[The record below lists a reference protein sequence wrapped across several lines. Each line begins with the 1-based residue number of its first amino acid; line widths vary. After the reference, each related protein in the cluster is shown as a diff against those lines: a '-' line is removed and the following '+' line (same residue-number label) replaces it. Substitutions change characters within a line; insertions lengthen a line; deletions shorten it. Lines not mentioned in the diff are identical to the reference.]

1 MKILTQLGII
11 FAVCLAGNVVSALLP
26 FPFPASVAAMVI
38 LFLLL
43 LTGAVKPARLGE
55 SSDFLLKNMAIL
67 FIPSGVGILEQ
78 YAFVREHILKL
89 AAICLIT
96 TLLTFVVTA
105 FTVLGVIRLQKRR
118 KAVETD
124 G

>member
-1 MKILTQLGII
+1 
-11 FAVCLAGNVVSALLP
+11 
-26 FPFPASVAAMVI
+26 MVI
-38 LFLLL
+38 LFVLL

-105 FTVLGVIRLQKRR
+105 FTVLGVIRLQKR
-118 KAVETD
+118 